1 MRKFSLTI
9 GVFILCIYCAFGQND
24 SLAFVSGNWTESK
37 VADDVVLK
45 QCHFANGELFN
56 GSNQFVSVMEIGSAR
71 TLHIVAAP
79 EKTLQ
84 LTSAMAQATG
94 ALVALNGSFFNMRA
108 PYGGTTYT
116 RICGVQVADNSTDG
130 DPVRSYRQN
139 GAVAVRNGVTFI
151 LKADRMKEWEK
162 KYISA
167 DDVITSGPIM
177 MSGGVDA
184 EVPQKAFNT
193 NRHPRT
199 AVGKKA
205 DGTVVFVVVD
215 GRTNQSF
222 GVSIFELREIMKWIG
237 CVDALNLDGGGSS
250 TMTVG
255 SKVVNMPCD
264 NKKFDTA
271 GERSVAN
278 ALIVL

>member
-1 MRKFSLTI
+1 MRKLLSTL

-24 SLAFVSGNWTESK
+24 SLSFVSGDWTESR
-37 VADDVVLK
+37 VADGIILK
-45 QCHFANGELFN
+45 QCHFANGEIFN
-56 GSNQFVSVMEIGSAR
+56 NSNQFISVMEIGNGR
-71 TLHIVAAP
+71 TIHVVAAP
-79 EKTLQ
+79 QNTLQ
-84 LTSAMAQATG
+84 LTSSMAQERN
-94 ALVALNGSFFNMRA
+94 ALAALNGSFFNMRS
-108 PYGGTTYT
+108 PYGGITYT
-116 RICGVQVADNSTDG
+116 RIDGEVIAVNSNDG

-139 GAVAVRNGVTFI
+139 GAVAVRKGVTYI

-162 KYISA
+162 YISA
-167 DDVITSGPIM
+167 DDILTSGPIM
-177 MSGGVDA
+177 LVGGEET
-184 EVPQKAFNT
+184 EVPQRAFNT

-215 GRTNQSF
+215 GRTNQAF
-222 GVSIFELREIMKWIG
+222 GVSIFELREIMKWLG

-250 TMTVG
+250 TMTAG
-255 SKVVNMPCD
+255 SNIVNMPCD
-264 NKKFDTA
+264 NKKFDTQ